1 MITFVSSKKQ
11 KISKAVAE
19 LNATSYSSLFKA
31 LRKKDVK
38 VNGKRVREDVV
49 LSAGDVVEI
58 YCDNSSRSGFSTVYS
73 DDNVL
78 VVDKKS
84 GFTSENV
91 YEEIKGEY
99 QSAGFIHR
107 LDRNT
112 SGLMV
117 FSLSPAAETALLKG
131 FKNRD
136 FTKTYTAEVIG
147 KMPEREGLL
156 TAYLKKD
163 PVAATVKIFDEKV
176 AGALPIKTGYKVVK
190 EGEETSVLSVTLYT
204 GRTHQIRAH
213 LAHIGH
219 AVVGDG
225 KYGDNAFNRRTGV
238 KKQRLCASGL
248 TFRFPKESP
257 LNYLDGKTFN
267 TDF

>member
-1 MITFVSSKKQ
+1 MITFIAPKKQ
-11 KISKAVAE
+11 KLSKTVAD
-19 LNATSYSSLFKA
+19 LNAAPYSALFKA

-38 VNGKRVREDVV
+38 VNGKRVKEDVV

-58 YCDNSSRSGFSTVYS
+58 YCEQVARSGFSVVYS

-78 VVDKKS
+78 IVAKKS

-91 YEEIKGEY
+91 YDEIKEKY
-99 QSAGFIHR
+99 PSAGFIHR

-117 FSLSPAAETALLKG
+117 FSLCPAAEAALLNG

-136 FTKTYTAEVIG
+136 FVKTYTAEVIG
-147 KMPEREGLL
+147 KMPRKEDIL

-163 PVAATVKIFDEKV
+163 PETATVKIFVKKTE
-176 AGALPIKTGYKVVK
+176 GTLPIKTGYKVV
-190 EGEETSVLSVTLYT
+190 EEREQTSVLSVTLFT

-213 LAHIGH
+213 LAFIGH
-219 AVVGDG
+219 PVVGDG
-225 KYGDNAFNRRTGV
+225 KYGDNAFNRRVGE
-238 KKQRLCASGL
+238 KRQRLCASGI
-248 TFRFPKESP
+248 TFRFPENSP
-257 LNYLDGKTFN
+257 LFYLDGKNFKME
-267 TDF
+267 